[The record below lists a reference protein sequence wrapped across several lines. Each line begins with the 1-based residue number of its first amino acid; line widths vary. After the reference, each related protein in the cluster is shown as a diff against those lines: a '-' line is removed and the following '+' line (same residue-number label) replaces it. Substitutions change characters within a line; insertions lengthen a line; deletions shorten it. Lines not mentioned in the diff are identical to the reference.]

1 MLKTILKV
9 LPDLPDGD
17 LYTLCAVVDEELLRR
32 EDLDAADA
40 ADPDDDDDESAQHRI
55 VKRGQSYRRR
65 LGSAAPPV
73 RIIGLSPS
81 KRRAA

>member
-1 MLKTILKV
+1 MLKTILKI

-17 LYTLCAVVDEELLRR
+17 LYALCEVVDEELLRR
-32 EDLDAADA
+32 EDLDAAA
-40 ADPDDDDDESAQHRI
+40 DDDDESARRRI
-55 VKRGQSYRRR
+55 VERGQSYRRR

-73 RIIGLSPS
+73 RIIGLIPS